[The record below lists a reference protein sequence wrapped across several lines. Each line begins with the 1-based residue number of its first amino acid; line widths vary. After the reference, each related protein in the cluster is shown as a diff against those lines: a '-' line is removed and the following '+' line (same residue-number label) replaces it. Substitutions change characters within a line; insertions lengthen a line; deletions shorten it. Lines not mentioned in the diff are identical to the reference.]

1 VLLFWAAADKFQ
13 VEEKLP
19 LIAPEHREMVDK
31 KLNSIQDPLAL
42 SALVGQVM
50 EFKS

>member
-1 VLLFWAAADKFQ
+1 VLLFWAASDKFQ
-13 VEEKLP
+13 AEEKLP
-19 LIAPEHREMVDK
+19 LVAPENKELVDK

-42 SALVGQVM
+42 SALAGQVM